1 MNISRPT
8 MQDCTNRTLLII
20 RVAIKGSQMT
30 NGTITNL
37 AYHDDDA
44 TGHDFNDH
52 DAYLRDSVSFYI
64 NQGDM
69 VENQC

>member
-1 MNISRPT
+1 
-8 MQDCTNRTLLII
+8 
-20 RVAIKGSQMT
+20 MT

-52 DAYLRDSVSFYI
+52 DAYLRDSLSFYI